1 MSEWLDGSV
10 VGEWLGGSVVV
21 DWMGVVS
28 WVNGW

>member
-10 VGEWLGGSVVV
+10 VGEWLGGSVVG

>member
-10 VGEWLGGSVVV
+10 VGEWLGGSVVG
-21 DWMGVVS
+21 DWMGEVS